1 MEKWRDIP
9 GYEKLY
15 SVSNHGNVWSHCS
28 SKRMTP
34 QKRKKKDGFLQLNLV
49 KKGVPRTFLVHRLVA
64 LAFFPEVFSA
74 KDGIVHKDGDVEN
87 NRLTNLHLR
96 TACNRRRKTLEEKQ
110 IGVRKLTRKKGVV
123 FTSYFYLSGRQVY
136 CGIHKTAS
144 AARKA
149 AQLIKDQT
157 KCE

>member
-15 SVSNHGNVWSHCS
+15 SVSNHGNVWSHYS

-34 QKRKKKDGFLQLNLV
+34 QKRKKKDGSLQLNLV
-49 KKGVPRTFLVHRLVA
+49 KKGVPRTFLIHRLVA

-74 KDGIVHKDGDVEN
+74 KDGIAHKDGNVEN

-96 TACNRRRKTLEEKQ
+96 TAFNRRRKTLEEKQ
-110 IGVRKLTRKKGVV
+110 IGVRKQTRKKVLFLPAIFIFRAGK
-123 FTSYFYLSGRQVY
+123 RIAVY
-136 CGIHKTAS
+136 
-144 AARKA
+144 
-149 AQLIKDQT
+149 T
-157 KCE
+157 KPPPQQEKRHN